1 MLYMDKQ
8 YTQIRISK
16 ELRKILQKIGKKNET
31 YEDIIWRLI
40 RESGYGVE
48 KL

>member
-1 MLYMDKQ
+1 MEQDYAS
-8 YTQIRISK
+8 IRITK
-16 ELRKILQKIGKKNET
+16 NLRKVLQNIGKKNET

-40 RESGYGVE
+40 KEAGYNVD